1 MSAGAEP
8 RLNVLLVDDDPVARQ
23 LLERGLLNDP
33 LLQSR
38 GIKASRAGDGK
49 RALAQIHKEMP
60 DAVVIDLYM
69 PRMDGFELARALRA
83 DGETEHL
90 ALVFISG
97 LLRDRTQVDELIR
110 EVGGA
115 FFAKPANAHAVA
127 QAMLRLIDEPGPVAA
142 PVSRPAPKPAPMALP
157 QPVLAAPPPST
168 LPQNKAPG
176 GGTATFGV
184 PVPPA
189 VVPAPMA
196 TRPVSSQED
205 DRRRSATMMGVAA
218 LPPAAPA
225 GAADQGA
232 IPVEIPSAL
241 SAPIDIGLVNA
252 GSLAERPVPRLI
264 IEHVEAGSTGTLV
277 LRRGQVRK
285 EIFIR
290 NGKPVGA
297 ESNLRQEALGSLLQA
312 RGILDEEQLTFLLSE
327 MKRLGQ
333 KMGAVL
339 VELGWLSPE
348 DVLKYLGAQARKR
361 VVDCLRWTDG
371 AFEFTPGAEF
381 MERVI
386 EHELEIPRLLFVGL
400 QKTAAPDLLLERMV
414 EEHGASSVRLSSR
427 FARYLSVVD
436 EVFGPDLAKAL
447 TGKPSVGSLALRHDA
462 ANLVLGVE
470 ALSLCGLADFEST
483 PALVISAVTPEE
495 AEKSSFSLER
505 LGSDTLPAQSSSMG
519 IPEWNGNFSLDESN
533 GGALDVPSPRDGVPV
548 AEFDSPDSGVITI
561 EPLARLAL
569 AEAAQSQVMHAM
581 AQERKEDPRQIVLR
595 EYLEIHGKGLYELL
609 GIERT
614 AGLDQIVAA
623 YERKTRKF
631 APDIFAGVELGA
643 DASKLESI
651 RSAYNRAFKV
661 LCDSNI
667 RAGYDKTLG
676 LANAEMD
683 LLGAE
688 LIFSE
693 ARSLLDAGK
702 LPAAVIKLEQA
713 VRAGP
718 NQAAYHAY
726 LGWALHLAQ
735 GKTKAAEA
743 RERLEHALTLD
754 PGLVDALDFLG
765 RLAAATGD
773 EDTARASLEKALE
786 ADPTREQALDCLTK
800 IYEAYSEFH
809 ATERIYRR
817 LIRALGDRALT
828 LRRSIWKDLAV
839 LYETEFED
847 FASARIAYEMA
858 ARLAPDDLDLQ
869 RKVVALNQ
877 QDLAR
882 WKELARALAAEW
894 RLSPQDGEVG
904 SALVDLFL
912 RVGKTDAATVGATA
926 LVLRGHA
933 TAAQQAMAAQH
944 RPRVLGRISQPI
956 EGAILAKVRHP
967 AEDSDLENLF
977 ATLATSGLLAP
988 FSDEDMGLVQ
998 EKPLGPT
1005 EIPDV
1010 FRRVLNYV
1018 CGVLKVPL
1026 PERVFRYEALEGDA
1040 RLADTRP
1047 YSLFV
1052 GPALL
1057 SSTDSVEL
1065 GFRLGRAMSF
1075 GTPGRIAGSSRS
1087 GRQLRPFLMA
1097 CMALGRKTLSGSEVD
1112 PEIIAHIEAVD
1123 PAAKAILGELGS
1135 RLVRDRSA
1143 INLSAWARALGR
1155 TATRLGLMI
1164 SGDVLRVGMIVSEE
1178 EGPEALE
1185 DFLEFALSI
1194 EHIELREELGIS
1206 PVV

>member
-1 MSAGAEP
+1 MSAGAEAK
-8 RLNVLLVDDDPVARQ
+8 LNVLLVDDDPVARQ

-33 LLQSR
+33 SLQQR
-38 GIKASRAGDGK
+38 GIKTSRAGDGK

-60 DAVVIDLYM
+60 DAVIVDLFM

-90 ALVFISG
+90 PIVFVSG
-97 LLRDRTQVDELIR
+97 LVRDRAQLDQLLA
-110 EVGGA
+110 EVGGS
-115 FFAKPANAHAVA
+115 FF
-127 QAMLRLIDEPGPVAA
+127 
-142 PVSRPAPKPAPMALP
+142 PKPADPSAVGQAVLKLLDAATPAPAPVRPSAVRPAVALP
-157 QPVLAAPPPST
+157 TP
-168 LPQNKAPG
+168 
-176 GGTATFGV
+176 
-184 PVPPA
+184 
-189 VVPAPMA
+189 
-196 TRPVSSQED
+196 
-205 DRRRSATMMGVAA
+205 
-218 LPPAAPA
+218 PPAAPA
-225 GAADQGA
+225 GGTVGFGVVPAGVRSGAPAAARTDEGPKRPPTMVGVAPPGA
-232 IPVEIPSAL
+232 VVAPPVPVRPPGPDLGAVPVEIPPMVSE
-241 SAPIDIGLVNA
+241 PIDIGLVNA
-252 GSLAERPVPRLI
+252 GSLSNRPVPRLL
-264 IEHVEAGSTGTLV
+264 IEHLEAGSTGTLV

-290 NGKPVGA
+290 DGKPVGS

-327 MKRLGQ
+327 MKRRGQ

-371 AFEFTPGAEF
+371 AFEFSSGAEF

-400 QKTAAPDLLLERMV
+400 QKTAAPDLLLERLV
-414 EEHGASSVRLSSR
+414 EEHGASPVRLSSR
-427 FARYLSVVD
+427 LERYRSLVE
-436 EVFGPDLAKAL
+436 EVFGPELPKSLA
-447 TGKPSVGSLALRHDA
+447 GKPTVGELALRQDA
-462 ANLVLGVE
+462 SNVILGLE
-470 ALSLCGLADFEST
+470 ALALCGLADFE
-483 PALVISAVTPEE
+483 PAPPQVLSAVTPEE

-505 LGSDTLPAQSSSMG
+505 LGHETLPAQSSSMAL
-519 IPEWNGNFSLDESN
+519 PEIDLGFSMDDSH
-533 GGALDVPSPRDGVPV
+533 GGALDVPAPRDGVPM
-548 AEFDSPDSGVITI
+548 AEMDSPDSGVITI

-569 AEAAQSQVMHAM
+569 AEAAQSQVMQAL
-581 AQERKEDPRQIVLR
+581 AQERQEDPRQVVLR
-595 EYLEIHGKGLYELL
+595 EYLEIHGKNLYELL
-609 GIERT
+609 GVDRN

-623 YERKTRKF
+623 YERRTRKF
-631 APDIFAGVELGA
+631 APDIFAGVDLGA
-643 DASKLESI
+643 DAAKLENI

-676 LANAEMD
+676 QANEEAD

-693 ARSLLDAGK
+693 ARAHLDAGD
-702 LPAAVIKLEQA
+702 LQQALLKLEQA

-718 NQAAYHAY
+718 DQAAYHAF
-726 LGWALHLAQ
+726 LGWAQYLAD
-735 GKTKAAEA
+735 GEPKVSEA

-754 PGLVDALDFLG
+754 PGHVDAHEFLG

-786 ADPTREQALDCLTK
+786 ADPSREQALDALTR
-800 IYEAYSEFH
+800 IYGNYSEFH

-817 LIRALGDRALT
+817 LIRALGDRALP
-828 LRRSIWKDLAV
+828 LRRRIWKDLAA

-858 ARLAPDDLDLQ
+858 ARLAPDDLELQ

-882 WKELARALAAEW
+882 WKELARALTAEW
-894 RLSPQDGEVG
+894 RLQPFDGAVG

-912 RVGKTDAATVGATA
+912 RVGKTDAATIGAAA

-933 TAAQQAMAAQH
+933 TPAQQTMAVQH
-944 RPRVLGRISQPI
+944 RPRVLGRLAQPI
-956 EGAILAKVRHP
+956 EGGILAKARHP
-967 AEDSDLENLF
+967 GEDADLEALF
-977 ATLATSGLLAP
+977 ALLATSGLLAP
-988 FSDEDMGLVQ
+988 FSDEDMGLTG
-998 EKPLGPT
+998 EHPLAPG
-1005 EIPDV
+1005 EIPDA
-1010 FRRVLNYV
+1010 FRRVLHYA
-1018 CGVLKVPL
+1018 CGVLKVSL
-1026 PERVFRYEALEGDA
+1026 PERIFPYEALEGDA

-1057 SSTDSVEL
+1057 QSTDTVEL

-1112 PEIIAHIEAVD
+1112 PEIIEHIETSAPQEKV
-1123 PAAKAILGELGS
+1123 ILAELGS

-1143 INLSAWARALGR
+1143 INLSAWARSLGR
-1155 TATRLGLMI
+1155 TATRLGTLI
-1164 SGDVLRVGMIVSEE
+1164 CGDVMRVGKIVSEE

-1185 DFLEFALSI
+1185 DFLEFVLSI
-1194 EHIELREELGIS
+1194 EHLELREELGIS

>member
-8 RLNVLLVDDDPVARQ
+8 KLNILLVDDDPVARQ
-23 LLERGLLNDP
+23 MLERGLLNDP
-33 LLQSR
+33 WLQSR
-38 GIKASRAGDGK
+38 GVRTSRAGDGK

-60 DAVVIDLYM
+60 DAVIIDLYM
-69 PRMDGFELARALRA
+69 PRMDGFELARTLRA
-83 DGETEHL
+83 DAETEHL
-90 ALVFISG
+90 PLVFISG
-97 LLRDRTQVDELIR
+97 LLRDRAQVDELVR
-110 EVGGA
+110 EVGGS
-115 FFAKPANAHAVA
+115 FFAKPADAAAVGRAIAKLLDTPASSGVPAAAPPKPASPLAVTPKAPTGGTLAFGGASVAVA
-127 QAMLRLIDEPGPVAA
+127 QLSPT
-142 PVSRPAPKPAPMALP
+142 P
-157 QPVLAAPPPST
+157 QP
-168 LPQNKAPG
+168 
-176 GGTATFGV
+176 
-184 PVPPA
+184 
-189 VVPAPMA
+189 
-196 TRPVSSQED
+196 
-205 DRRRSATMMGVAA
+205 RRRPETIMGVAPLA
-218 LPPAAPA
+218 VAAAPA
-225 GAADQGA
+225 DMGAV
-232 IPVEIPSAL
+232 PVEIPTML

-252 GSLAERPVPRLI
+252 GSLSDRPVPRLL

-290 NGKPVGA
+290 DGKPVGA

-327 MKRLGQ
+327 MKRRGQ

-371 AFEFTPGAEF
+371 AFEFTAGAEF

-386 EHELEIPRLLFVGL
+386 EHQLEIPRLLFVGL
-400 QKTAAPDLLLERMV
+400 QKTAAPDLLLERLV
-414 EEHGASSVRLSSR
+414 EEHGASPVRLSSR
-427 FARYLSVVD
+427 LSRYSSVVE
-436 EVFGPDLAKAL
+436 EVFGTDLAKVLAGRP
-447 TGKPSVGSLALRHDA
+447 TVGTLALRPDA
-462 ANLVLGVE
+462 SNIILGLE
-470 ALSLCGLADFEST
+470 ALSLCGLADFEAA
-483 PALVISAVTPEE
+483 PPQVISAVTPEE

-505 LGSDTLPAQSSSMG
+505 LGSETLPAQSSSMAL
-519 IPEWNGNFSLDESN
+519 PEFELGFSLQDSH
-533 GGALDVPSPRDGVPV
+533 GASLDAPAPRDGVPI
-548 AEFDSPDSGVITI
+548 AQFDSPDSGVITI

-569 AEAAQSQVMHAM
+569 AEAAHSQVMHAM
-581 AQERKEDPRQIVLR
+581 AQERQEDPRQVVLR

-609 GIERT
+609 SIERT
-614 AGLDQIVAA
+614 ATLDQIVAA
-623 YERKTRKF
+623 YEKKTRKF
-631 APDIFAGVELGA
+631 APDIFAGVNLGN
-643 DASKLESI
+643 DASKLDSI

-661 LCDSNI
+661 LCDANL

-676 LANAEMD
+676 QANVESD

-693 ARSLLDAGK
+693 GRSLLEAGNLK
-702 LPAAVIKLEQA
+702 AAVAKLEHA

-718 NQAAYHAY
+718 DQAAYHAF
-726 LGWALHLAQ
+726 LGWAQFLAQ
-735 GKTKAAEA
+735 GDGKVVEA

-754 PGLVDALDFLG
+754 PGHVDGHEFLG

-786 ADPTREQALDCLTK
+786 ADPTREHALENLTK
-800 IYEAYSEFH
+800 IYESYSEFH

-817 LIRALGDRALT
+817 LIRALGDRSLA
-828 LRRSIWKDLAV
+828 LRRKIWKDLAV

-858 ARLAPDDLDLQ
+858 ARLAPDDLELQ

-882 WKELARALAAEW
+882 WKELARALSAEW
-894 RLSPQDGEVG
+894 RLLPNDSEVG

-912 RVGKTDAATVGATA
+912 RVGKTDAATVASTA
-926 LVLRGHA
+926 LVLRGNA
-933 TAAQQAMAAQH
+933 TQAQTAMAGQH
-944 RPRVLGRISQPI
+944 RPRVLGRLSQPI
-956 EGAILAKVRHP
+956 EGNILAQARHP
-967 AEDSDLENLF
+967 AEDADLEALF
-977 ATLATSGLLAP
+977 ATLATAGLLAP
-988 FSDEDMGLVQ
+988 FSDEDMGLFQ
-998 EKPLGPT
+998 EKPLASGAM
-1005 EIPDV
+1005 PDV

-1018 CGVLKVPL
+1018 CGILKVPS

-1052 GPALL
+1052 GPKLL
-1057 SSTDSVEL
+1057 HSTDTVEL

-1112 PEIIAHIEAVD
+1112 PELIAHIEASD

-1155 TATRLGLMI
+1155 TATRLGLLI
-1164 SGDVLRVGMIVSEE
+1164 SGDVLRVGKIVSEE

-1194 EHIELREELGIS
+1194 EHLELREELGIS